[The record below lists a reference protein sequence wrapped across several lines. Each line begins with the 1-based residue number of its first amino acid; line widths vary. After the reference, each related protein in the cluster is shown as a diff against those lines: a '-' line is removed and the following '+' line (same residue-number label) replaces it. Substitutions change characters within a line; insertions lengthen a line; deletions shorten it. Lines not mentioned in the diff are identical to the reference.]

1 VSRWGDRPLIGWG
14 RRRRERAAGAPMPRD
29 VRLLREDGRE
39 LPVELLYHGTDDDG
53 IHCWIAAVPAYQ
65 VHPGERL
72 GIRCASLPARTS
84 VTIGIRPSPD
94 EPLPE
99 L

>member
-1 VSRWGDRPLIGWG
+1 VNRWGDRL
-14 RRRRERAAGAPMPRD
+14 RRRRLAEGEPPMPRD

-39 LPVELLYHGTDDDG
+39 LPVELLYHGQDDDG

-65 VHPGERL
+65 VAPGERL
-72 GIRCASLPARTS
+72 GLRVVSLPARTS
-84 VTIGIRPSPD
+84 VTIGIRPD

-99 L
+99 P